1 MPLDR
6 KIAFIDLTAEKIK
19 VKPIPVALRRKFLGG
34 RGINMHLLSR
44 HYTPSLDPFSPDNPL
59 IFGAG
64 LLTGC
69 LSFGSRLSITAK
81 SPESG
86 HLGDSN
92 MGGDFG
98 AELVKAGFSHV
109 VISGKSPNPVYIVIQ
124 DNQIEV
130 RDAKKL
136 TGLDTL
142 ETQKKLRSALKDD
155 KVQIACIG
163 PAGENLVR
171 FAAIRSGMKSSAGR
185 TGMGAVMGS
194 KNVKA
199 LAVRG
204 TRDIKLSDPK
214 KYLPY
219 YLATMKSLAGTKWAQ
234 ALGKYG
240 TPLLFS
246 RANALGIL
254 SIRNN
259 QSTSVGD
266 QGYRLAAEALEPY
279 STGMLAC
286 FSCPVHCRH
295 RFVIEKG
302 QYQGTRGEGPEY
314 GSIGSL
320 GSKLGNLDLE
330 NSMYAIELCNRY
342 GLDTI
347 STGSYI
353 AWAMELYQ
361 RGIIDQKVTKRP
373 LVWGDRET
381 ITEVIHQIAHRK
393 DFGNILAEGPF
404 AQKVFGAASRDYLME
419 IKNFPIEMTDERL
432 PKSFALGMATA
443 SRGAC
448 HMRSRASIDVLGL
461 PEEVLKKLYG
471 GPVSNDLASYAGKGR
486 MVWWH
491 EVLNAVSDSLGICR
505 FLTVFSSPHAL
516 QYREFSRLI
525 TLATGLD
532 LSPKVLKQI
541 GERICALEKMMLV
554 KDGLSREHDT
564 LPKRYFDEPIPEGPA
579 RGAFISRNEFDHML
593 DDYYRLHGWNKNGV
607 PKKNTLKRLGLKT

>member
-6 KIAFIDLTAEKIK
+6 KIAFIDLTAGKIK

-44 HYTPSLDPFSPDNPL
+44 HYTPSLNPFSPDNPL

-64 LLTGC
+64 FLTGC
-69 LSFGSRLSITAK
+69 LSFGSRLSITSK

-124 DNQIEV
+124 DNQIEI

-136 TGLDTL
+136 TGLDTI
-142 ETQKKLRSALKDD
+142 ETQKRLRSALKDD

-204 TRDIKLSDPK
+204 TRDIKLSAPK
-214 KYLPY
+214 KYLSY

-302 QYQGTRGEGPEY
+302 KYQGTRGEGPEY

-361 RGIIDQKVTKRP
+361 RGIIDQKATKRP
-373 LVWGDRET
+373 LVCSLFHVGSVNPKKSAIR
-381 ITEVIHQIAHRK
+381 IKK
-393 DFGNILAEGPF
+393 DDLTTSMNMPILCRQCKEMKCLPGEKAEGEGEKKKFIWDTSSAGRCP
-404 AQKVFGAASRDYLME
+404 FGA
-419 IKNFPIEMTDERL
+419 L
-432 PKSFALGMATA
+432 PVFDNKAFH
-443 SRGAC
+443 C
-448 HMRSRASIDVLGL
+448 
-461 PEEVLKKLYG
+461 
-471 GPVSNDLASYAGKGR
+471 DLCQGKPQC
-486 MVWWH
+486 V
-491 EVLNAVSDSLGICR
+491 
-505 FLTVFSSPHAL
+505 
-516 QYREFSRLI
+516 
-525 TLATGLD
+525 
-532 LSPKVLKQI
+532 KVCTTQ
-541 GERICALEKMMLV
+541 A
-554 KDGLSREHDT
+554 
-564 LPKRYFDEPIPEGPA
+564 
-579 RGAFISRNEFDHML
+579 ISVR
-593 DDYYRLHGWNKNGV
+593 
-607 PKKNTLKRLGLKT
+607 